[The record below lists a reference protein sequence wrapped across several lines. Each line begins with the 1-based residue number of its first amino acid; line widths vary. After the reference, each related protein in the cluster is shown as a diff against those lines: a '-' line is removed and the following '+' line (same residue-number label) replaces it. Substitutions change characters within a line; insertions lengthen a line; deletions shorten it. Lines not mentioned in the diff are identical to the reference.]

1 MSALSMARCTTSA
14 RVSALV
20 ALSLAAACH
29 SWQTGD
35 ISSGVAPAVQGQQT
49 VRVTRR
55 DQSVELLEVPH
66 VEGDSLTGFGRTS
79 ARRVAIPLTDVARV
93 EQWRRDNG
101 RTTLVVVASVAGF
114 VGLNLVFSDRPQK

>member
-1 MSALSMARCTTSA
+1 MSVDSMARRTTYA
-14 RVSALV
+14 RVSTLV

-35 ISSGVAPAVQGQQT
+35 ISSGVAPVVHGQQT

-79 ARRVAIPLTDVARV
+79 ARRVAIALPDVARV

-101 RTTLVVVASVAGF
+101 RTTLVVIGSIAAF
-114 VGLNLVFSDRPQK
+114 AGLNLVFSDRPQK